1 MLVRIRTD
9 INKDGHCMLRD
20 GFNMLSLCIVPYY
33 EEKLDEIESI
43 GELAHKAPVVL
54 DCFFE
59 KYAFHSWDLTT
70 QKVGIQFLTHILLHV
85 IICINSLPVYWL
97 PVELNNGDFVK
108 LVSVLKLLFRYL
120 HKNNKTKSDRAF
132 YQRLPSH

>member
-20 GFNMLSLCIVPYY
+20 GFNMLSLCVVPYY

-43 GELAHKAPVVL
+43 GELAHKAPVIL

-59 KYAFHSWDLTT
+59 KYSFKSWDLTT
-70 QKVGIQFLTHILLHV
+70 QKVL
-85 IICINSLPVYWL
+85 NS
-97 PVELNNGDFVK
+97 
-108 LVSVLKLLFRYL
+108 
-120 HKNNKTKSDRAF
+120 
-132 YQRLPSH
+132 